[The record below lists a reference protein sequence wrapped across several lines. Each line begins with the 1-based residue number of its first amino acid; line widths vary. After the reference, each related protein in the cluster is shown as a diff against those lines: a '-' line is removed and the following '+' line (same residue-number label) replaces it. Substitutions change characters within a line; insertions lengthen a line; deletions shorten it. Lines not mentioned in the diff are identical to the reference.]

1 MPTEDTPERFET
13 RVESNG
19 FPQAGRPR
27 QTVELIKDARAFLRG
42 EQLAFAEAQ
51 ALWKACRAADE
62 LSLARAVL
70 ARVRHD
76 EHALIDGV
84 PASRVVRDRLC
95 TDEAQLTSK
104 DPECASSVR
113 HDRALAVLM
122 KEFDLASPLMD
133 GHAEILGVAGGI
145 HKRRWQDLGQLAD
158 LKKAAEYY
166 ERGGRKGLGEDAYCQ
181 INEAFL
187 NDVLAVLGDDP
198 DTRRKRARQTR
209 EHILAELPSAETL
222 QGVSRWWNAASRA
235 EAFFGLRRYAEAT
248 ASLMAE
254 SRQRPTPWQLQST
267 VRQLGHLAQL
277 QHEHPLVLRDVVD
290 VFDAIVPG
298 NADAACSAVIGKVGL
313 ALSGG
318 GFRASFYHLGVL
330 ARLAELD
337 VLRHVSVLSCVSGG
351 SIVGA
356 CYWLML
362 RERLKAKEE
371 LSRDDYVE
379 LVKGSMRHF
388 SEAVKAN
395 LRGQIQPSIAN
406 VAWRLLKDER
416 GALDPERAA
425 EHLNTYFYEPLTAGF
440 GHPAGTHVCMHDL
453 EFQPKNHENRYPST
467 RFQPGKHNW
476 LRADKVPVLVLNA
489 TAVNTGHAWQFT
501 PTWMGES
508 PWSVHEA
515 ADSIP
520 RLEWAWYAKGVGWTM
535 ELARAVA
542 ASACVPGVFAPL
554 EIAGAYSDGTRVRLV
569 DGGVHDNQ
577 GTVALLAQDC
587 NVVLVSDAC
596 GQLMFEK
603 EDKPGVRGLA
613 AYGNRSMNILMERIR
628 VANYADLAARKRVGL
643 LGGLMFLHMKA
654 GLDADVVR
662 RVNSQESFSLKR
674 AVLAP
679 SGVRK
684 DFQALLSEL
693 RTDLDVFTPDEQYAL
708 MACGY
713 QMAKKAMQRDLGS
726 VRGLTASPSEQVWP
740 FQAML
745 QEITSTDDATPR
757 RESLLADLAEGS
769 RIRV

>member
-1 MPTEDTPERFET
+1 MATNDT
-13 RVESNG
+13 
-19 FPQAGRPR
+19 
-27 QTVELIKDARAFLRG
+27 LIQRARSFLRG

-51 ALWKACRAADE
+51 ALWKACRDVDE

-70 ARVRHD
+70 AHLRHD
-76 EHALIDGV
+76 DGALIDGI
-84 PASRVVRDRLC
+84 PASRALRDRLC

-104 DPECASSVR
+104 DPECTSSLR
-113 HDRALAVLM
+113 HDRALAVLA
-122 KEFDLASPLMD
+122 KEFDLASPSMD
-133 GHAEILGVAGGI
+133 GSAEVLGVAGGI
-145 HKRRWQDLGQLAD
+145 CKRRWQDLGQLGD
-158 LKKAAEYY
+158 LKKAVEFY
-166 ERGGRKGLGEDAYCQ
+166 ERGGRGGLGVDAYCQ
-181 INEAFL
+181 VNEAYL
-187 NDVLAVLGDDP
+187 NDVLAALGDEP
-198 DTRRKRARQTR
+198 DSRRERARQTR
-209 EHILAELPSAETL
+209 EQILAGLPAVETL
-222 QGVSRWWNAASRA
+222 DEGSRWWNAASRA
-235 EAFFGLRRYAEAT
+235 EACFGLRRYADAT
-248 ASLMAE
+248 ASLMAVSE
-254 SRQRPTPWQLQST
+254 LRPPPWQLQTT

-277 QHEHPLVLRDVVD
+277 QHERPLDSKEVID

-298 NADAACSAVIGKVGL
+298 NADAACSAIVGKVGL

-356 CYWLML
+356 CYWLLL
-362 RERLKAKEE
+362 REQLQAKES
-371 LSRDDYVE
+371 LSRDDYVM
-379 LVKGSMRHF
+379 LVKKLIRHF
-388 SEAVKAN
+388 GDAVTAN
-395 LRGQIQPSIAN
+395 LRGDIQPSRVN
-406 VAWRLLKDER
+406 VAWRILQDER

-425 EHLNTYFYEPLTAGF
+425 AHLSTYFYEPLTSGY
-440 GHPAGTHVCMHDL
+440 GLPRGTRVSMHDL
-453 EFQPKNHENRYPST
+453 EFQPLNHDKRYPDT
-467 RFQPGKHNW
+467 RFHPGKHNW
-476 LRADKVPVLVLNA
+476 LRADKVPMLVLNA

-508 PWSVHEA
+508 PWAVHEA

-520 RLEWAWYAKGVGWTM
+520 RLEWAWYAQADGWTM

-554 EIAGAYSDGTRVRLV
+554 EIVGAYSNGTKVRLV

-587 NVVLVSDAC
+587 NMVLVSDAC

-603 EDKPGVRGLA
+603 EDTAGLRGLK
-613 AYGNRSMNILMERIR
+613 AYGIRSMNILMERIR

-662 RVNSQESFSLKR
+662 RVNSQESFTVKR
-674 AVLAP
+674 TVLTP

-684 DFQALLSEL
+684 DFQAALSEL
-693 RTDLDVFTPDEQYAL
+693 RTDLDVFTDDEQAAL

-713 QMAKKAMQRDLGS
+713 QMARKAMQRDLGH
-726 VRGLTASPSEQVWP
+726 VRGLTATPIEQEWP
-740 FQAML
+740 FRPML
-745 QEITSTDDATPR
+745 QEITSTEDTTPR
-757 RESLLADLAEGS
+757 RAALLAAFAAGS
-769 RIRV
+769 TVQL

>member
-1 MPTEDTPERFET
+1 MQVDPDQTKRPDREDRMAALMNRT
-13 RVESNG
+13 
-19 FPQAGRPR
+19 
-27 QTVELIKDARAFLRG
+27 RAFLRG

-51 ALWKACRAADE
+51 ALWKECRDADE

-70 ARVRHD
+70 ARLRHD
-76 EHALIDGV
+76 ESALIDEV
-84 PASRVVRDRLC
+84 PRARLTRDRLC

-113 HDRALAVLM
+113 HDRALAVLA
-122 KEFDLASPLMD
+122 KEFDISSPTMD
-133 GHAEILGVAGGI
+133 GRAEILGVAGGI
-145 HKRRWQDLGQLAD
+145 HKRRWQDLGQLGD
-158 LKKAAEYY
+158 LKKAIEYY
-166 ERGGRKGLGEDAYCQ
+166 ERGGRSGLGEDAYCQ
-181 INEAFL
+181 VNEAFL
-187 NDVLAVLGDDP
+187 NDVLAVLGDDAEN
-198 DTRRKRARQTR
+198 RQARARETR
-209 EHILAELPSAETL
+209 EHILSELPAVDTL
-222 QGVSRWWNAASRA
+222 EAASRWWNAASRA
-235 EAFFGLRRYAEAT
+235 EAFFGLRRYPEAK
-248 ASLMAE
+248 ASLMAVAHL
-254 SRQRPTPWQLQST
+254 RPTPWQLQST

-277 QHEHPLVLRDVVD
+277 QHEQPLKLQQVVD

-362 RERLKAKEE
+362 RERLTAKKV
-371 LSRDDYVE
+371 LTQHDYVD
-379 LVKGSMRHF
+379 LVKDLIRHL
-388 SEAVKAN
+388 SEAVEAN
-395 LRGQIQPSIAN
+395 LRGQIQPSKAS
-406 VAWRLLKDER
+406 VAWRLLQDER

-425 EHLNTYFYEPLTAGF
+425 EHLSTYFYGPLTAHY
-440 GHPAGTHVCMHDL
+440 GHTTGTRVCMHDL
-453 EFQPKNHENRYPST
+453 EFQPLSHQSQYPST
-467 RFQPGKHNW
+467 PFHPGKHNW

-520 RLEWAWYAKGVGWTM
+520 RLEWAWYTKGDGWTM

-554 EIAGAYSDGTRVRLV
+554 EIAGVYSNGAKVRLV

-603 EDKPGVRGLA
+603 EDKPGLKGLA

-628 VANYADLAARKRVGL
+628 VANYSDLAARKRVGL

-662 RVNSQESFSLKR
+662 RVNSQESFALKR
-674 AVLAP
+674 AVLTP

-684 DFQALLSEL
+684 DFQMVLAEL
-693 RTDLDVFTPDEQYAL
+693 RTDLDMFSEVEQAAL

-713 QMAKKAMQRDLGS
+713 QMAKKAMQRDLGEIRS
-726 VRGLTASPSEQVWP
+726 LTVAPVEQQWP
-740 FQAML
+740 FRAML
-745 QEITSTDDATPR
+745 QEITSTEDMTPR
-757 RESLLADLAEGS
+757 RIALLATLAEGS
-769 RIRV
+769 SVRL